1 MAARSPAQPRKQPRQ
16 GRSMATV
23 QAILDATAHIL
34 VNEGYEALNTNVVAE
49 RAGVSIGSLYQY
61 FPNKGALIAA
71 VRQRHADQTREE
83 LVTLAAQAAHLPLR
97 QAVPCLIDAVMAS
110 HRIEPELHQVLEREV
125 PRQFQSWDVTE
136 GEVELRTLLQAL
148 LQPHRDQLIVSD
160 LALASLVL
168 VRMVD
173 ALVHAPLIQDPMGID
188 PKAIEQEISIVVL
201 RYLTGQT

>member
-1 MAARSPAQPRKQPRQ
+1 
-16 GRSMATV
+16 MATV

-34 VNEGYEALNTNVVAE
+34 VSEGYEALNTNVVAE

-71 VRQRHADQTREE
+71 VRQRHADQTRET
-83 LVTLAAQAAHLPLR
+83 LVSLAAQAIHLPLR

-110 HRIEPELHQVLEREV
+110 HRIEPQLHQVLEREV

-148 LQPHRDQLIVSD
+148 LQPHQGQLIVSD

-188 PKAIEQEISIVVL
+188 PKAIEQEISTVVL
-201 RYLTGQT
+201 RYLTGQA

>member
-1 MAARSPAQPRKQPRQ
+1 
-16 GRSMATV
+16 MATV

-34 VNEGYEALNTNVVAE
+34 VSDGYEALNTNLVAE

-61 FPNKGALIAA
+61 FPNKGALIGA

-83 LVTLAAQAAHLPLR
+83 LITLSAQAAHLPLK
-97 QAVPCLIDAVMAS
+97 QAVPCLIDAVMAA
-110 HRIEPELHQVLEREV
+110 HRIDPQLHQVLEREV

-136 GEVELRTLLQAL
+136 GEVELRQLLQAL
-148 LQPHRDQLIVSD
+148 LQPHQDQLIVPD

-188 PKAIEQEISIVVL
+188 PKAIEQEISTVVL
-201 RYLTGQT
+201 RYLTGQA